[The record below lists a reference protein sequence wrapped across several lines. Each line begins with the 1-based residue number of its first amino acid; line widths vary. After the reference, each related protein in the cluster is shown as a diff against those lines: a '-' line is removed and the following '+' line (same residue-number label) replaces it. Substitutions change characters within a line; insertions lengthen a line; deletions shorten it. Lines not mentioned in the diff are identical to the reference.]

1 MFHRT
6 FFIFILAGLIWIAG
20 CANKG
25 QSKRYYVL
33 NQPYTEKISQS
44 KPKFDFSVRIQ
55 PTSID
60 ALYNRVQLVHRPSLN
75 EFEYYNLHLWA
86 VKPNKMVSEILLKQF
101 HQARLFTQTFQ
112 DILTKLPDYT
122 LVSEISTIEE
132 LDSDEHTYAHLA
144 MRFSLVRQKDGVE
157 VLTYQFDRR
166 ERVYAKTP
174 RVVVETLSNLLA
186 YETHQLIVKIDGY
199 FSKELALQPSELK
212 PPQFISTEDVLAQ
225 SGDRSIYPEIDSSA
239 SWEAVSTREQLAQ
252 DEVKMVADKGALFIP
267 TMTEPGREP
276 VYEVEADN
284 GRTQTGQTGQ
294 RLLLSPGKYQVTIG
308 SGVGPQRVKVN
319 ARIEEGQTLVVA
331 PVWAGLVVRVVDD
344 RSIPFRGSYELI
356 DTETREVYGTGFGV
370 DEQSGETLKT
380 WIVKP
385 GLYKLIRVGENYRA
399 RKNFATVYLEA
410 GKLTQFTLVLDTASE
425 NFLGAGV
432 TPQQDEEVASIGNWR
447 FNALF
452 GGNIN
457 FQNTNNVSGVEN
469 GNTLSF
475 STFLDNKLAFEH
487 DLHFSTTRLEIEEG
501 SSRSPNSTDF
511 VTNLDELDLDSI
523 YIYRY
528 KSWIGPYVRFNLD
541 TNLFPQTR
549 DFDEE
554 TTVFIVDRSGNL
566 LNVNGGLVDFDLRE
580 SFSSLSFREGIGVNL
595 TLLKSVRF
603 DLNLRLGIGAR
614 QVLVDNLFA
623 ERTDI
628 KLADLNAG
636 NTGFSGSAFIVQKL
650 NDSYQEGFETVL
662 VGNLRFF
669 RWVVMNTEFEM
680 LEPFDDL
687 KEPIISWEN
696 SFVLRLGPYA
706 SLNYIT
712 RIIRDPDFNT
722 PQEPFSRDQQI
733 LLRLS
738 YAFF

>member
-1 MFHRT
+1 
-6 FFIFILAGLIWIAG
+6 
-20 CANKG
+20 
-25 QSKRYYVL
+25 
-33 NQPYTEKISQS
+33 
-44 KPKFDFSVRIQ
+44 
-55 PTSID
+55 
-60 ALYNRVQLVHRPSLN
+60 
-75 EFEYYNLHLWA
+75 
-86 VKPNKMVSEILLKQF
+86 
-101 HQARLFTQTFQ
+101 
-112 DILTKLPDYT
+112 
-122 LVSEISTIEE
+122 
-132 LDSDEHTYAHLA
+132 
-144 MRFSLVRQKDGVE
+144 
-157 VLTYQFDRR
+157 
-166 ERVYAKTP
+166 
-174 RVVVETLSNLLA
+174 
-186 YETHQLIVKIDGY
+186 
-199 FSKELALQPSELK
+199 
-212 PPQFISTEDVLAQ
+212 
-225 SGDRSIYPEIDSSA
+225 
-239 SWEAVSTREQLAQ
+239 
-252 DEVKMVADKGALFIP
+252 
-267 TMTEPGREP
+267 
-276 VYEVEADN
+276 
-284 GRTQTGQTGQ
+284 
-294 RLLLSPGKYQVTIG
+294 
-308 SGVGPQRVKVN
+308 
-319 ARIEEGQTLVVA
+319 
-331 PVWAGLVVRVVDD
+331 
-344 RSIPFRGSYELI
+344 
-356 DTETREVYGTGFGV
+356 
-370 DEQSGETLKT
+370 
-380 WIVKP
+380 
-385 GLYKLIRVGENYRA
+385 
-399 RKNFATVYLEA
+399 
-410 GKLTQFTLVLDTASE
+410 
-425 NFLGAGV
+425 
-432 TPQQDEEVASIGNWR
+432 
-447 FNALF
+447 
-452 GGNIN
+452 
-457 FQNTNNVSGVEN
+457 
-469 GNTLSF
+469 
-475 STFLDNKLAFEH
+475 
-487 DLHFSTTRLEIEEG
+487 
-501 SSRSPNSTDF
+501 
-511 VTNLDELDLDSI
+511 DSI

-628 KLADLNAG
+628 KLADLDAG

>member
-1 MFHRT
+1 MFRRSHL
-6 FFIFILAGLIWIAG
+6 IYILLVLIWMAG
-20 CANKG
+20 CASQV

-33 NQPYTEKISQS
+33 SQAYPEKVTTSE
-44 KPKFDFSVRIQ
+44 PKYDFSIRIQ

-60 ALYNRVQLVHRPSLN
+60 ALYNRLQLVYRPSLN
-75 EFEYYNLHLWA
+75 EFEFYNLHLWA

-101 HQARLFTQTFQ
+101 NQTQLFTQTFQ
-112 DILTKLPDYT
+112 DIQTKLPDYT
-122 LVSEISTIEE
+122 LVSEIASIEE
-132 LDSDEHTYAHLA
+132 LDSAEHTYAHLA
-144 MRFSLVRQKDGVE
+144 MRFRLIRQKDGE
-157 VLTYQFDRR
+157 IVLTHQFDRR
-166 ERVYAKTP
+166 EKVFAKTP
-174 RVVVETLSNLLA
+174 RAIVEALSDLLA
-186 YETHQLIVKIDGY
+186 FETHQLIVKIDKH
-199 FSKELALQPSELK
+199 FSNVLDLQPSDLK
-212 PPQFISTEDVLAQ
+212 APQFIATEDALKHTT
-225 SGDRSIYPEIDSSA
+225 DPSIYPEIESST
-239 SWEAVSTREQLAQ
+239 SWEALSTREQLAQ
-252 DEVKMVADKGALFIP
+252 DETKMVAGKGALFIP
-267 TMTEPGREP
+267 TMTEPTREP
-276 VYEVEADN
+276 VYEVEAKN
-284 GRTQTGQTGQ
+284 GETQTGQTGSK
-294 RLLLSPGKYQVTIG
+294 LLLNPGDYQVTIG

-319 ARIEEGQTLVVA
+319 VRIEDGQTFVVSPA
-331 PVWAGLVVRVVDD
+331 WAGLVVRVVDD
-344 RSIPFRGSYELI
+344 RSVPFRGSYELI

-432 TPQQDEEVASIGNWR
+432 TPPQDEEVALIGNWR

-457 FQNTNNVSGVEN
+457 FQNTKNVSGIEN
-469 GNTLSF
+469 GNSFSF
-475 STFLDNKLAFEH
+475 STFLDNKLTYER

-501 SSRSPNSTDF
+501 LTKNPNSSDF
-511 VTNLDELDLDSI
+511 ETNLDELDLDSI
-523 YIYRY
+523 YIYRL

-541 TNLFPQTR
+541 TNLFAQTR
-549 DFDEE
+549 DLGEA
-554 TTVFIVDRSGNL
+554 TTVLIVDRSGNL
-566 LNVNGGLVDFDLRE
+566 LSLDAGSVNFDLRK
-580 SFSSLSFREGIGVNL
+580 SFSSLAFREGAGVNL
-595 TLLKSVRF
+595 TILKTVRF

-614 QVLVDNLFA
+614 QVYVENLFT

-628 KLADLNAG
+628 ALADID
-636 NTGFSGSAFIVQKL
+636 TGGVSITEPHFIVQKL
-650 NDSYQEGFETVL
+650 NNSYQEGFETAL

-669 RWVVMNTEFEM
+669 RWIVMNTEFEM

-687 KEPIISWEN
+687 NEPIISWEN
-696 SFVLRLGPYA
+696 SLVLRLGPYA

-712 RIIRDPDFNT
+712 KIIRDPDLNS
-722 PQEPFSRDQQI
+722 PQEPFSRDQQL